1 MFRSCV
7 LLLLLSSALTSTT
20 TAFVTR
26 PAASVSPAA
35 VLEEEGMSSTRL
47 FVGVVGPNDKKKKKK
62 NPKDAATNAILNA
75 NVLTKDKI
83 KNLEQQLSLVRE
95 EKDRVQ
101 DALTAAAG
109 GALLG
114 AGLDVMA
121 SQPVDPVV
129 PAALLGTAA
138 FLSTT
143 SNDEKMRNWIGK
155 PSAAVGNFFVVQIKS
170 FLGQVAQRITSL
182 PQQLKTALINKVE
195 QTQADVASWPA
206 RLANF
211 LALKTAEAVAQ
222 VQRWPQRMA
231 ELLQQKAQDAADDLK
246 ATPDRMVRM
255 AQIKID
261 ELVQQLDQ
269 MGVENN
275 NGMAKKFQPAPPKV
289 PPPADKLRPQSM
301 LFRQFKK

>member
-1 MFRSCV
+1 MFRSFV
-7 LLLLLSSALTSTT
+7 LPLILSCALTA

-26 PAASVSPAA
+26 PASLSPAA
-35 VLEEEGMSSTRL
+35 LVQEGRIIIPNTRL
-47 FVGVVGPNDKKKKKK
+47 FVGVVGPNDKKKKK
-62 NPKDAATNAILNA
+62 NPKDTATNAILNA

-83 KNLEQQLSLVRE
+83 KNLETQLTLVRR
-95 EKDRVQ
+95 EKDRVH

-114 AGLDVMA
+114 ASLDVVA

-143 SNDEKMRNWIGK
+143 SEDETVREWIGK
-155 PSAAVGNFFVVQIKS
+155 PSAAVGNFFVAQIKS
-170 FLGQVAQRITSL
+170 FWGQVAQRITSL
-182 PQQLKTALINKVE
+182 PQQLKTVLIHKVE

-211 LALKTAEAVAQ
+211 FALKTAQAVAQ
-222 VQRWPQRMA
+222 VQRWPQRVA
-231 ELLQQKAQDAADDLK
+231 ELLQQKAQDAANDLQ
-246 ATPDRMVRM
+246 ATPGRMVRM
-255 AQIKID
+255 MQVKID
-261 ELVQQLDQ
+261 ELVQTLDQ
-269 MGVENN
+269 MGLDEDN
-275 NGMAKKFQPAPPKV
+275 KFQPAPPKV